1 LKYSVVL
8 PVHDSSPFLA
18 ATLESLQSHGA
29 KEQEIVIVFDR
40 ATNEAQE
47 IVLAFLGGIKNYVV
61 MSSLKPGLPSVLN
74 VGVLGSHGKYIA
86 RIDADDIVLPN
97 RFERQAAFLDAK
109 RGVVAIGTQVRFVDE
124 RGRIQGGSRY
134 PLFSWQIHK
143 ELELWNPL
151 AHPSMMYRR
160 EALVLAGGY
169 DEGVEF
175 AQDFELARRLRVY
188 GRIRNLARA
197 GILYRRHP
205 QQISERKSSERNE
218 VVSKIIRTQLGR
230 VISRKSAETIV
241 ALYESKNTKFGTLRA
256 LGLFSLH
263 RPIAGLQI
271 CFSVLYTRIHFA
283 LIKILKLPRWG

>member
-8 PVHDSSPFLA
+8 PVHDKCPFLA
-18 ATLESLQSHGA
+18 ATLASLQSNA
-29 KEQEIVIVFDR
+29 ANEQEFVIVFDR
-40 ATNEAQE
+40 ARSEAQC
-47 IVLAFLGGIKNYVV
+47 IALAFLGGVQNYVV

-74 VGVLGSHGKYIA
+74 LGVLGSHGKYIA
-86 RIDADDIVLPN
+86 RIDADDMVLPN

-109 RGVVAIGTQVRFVDE
+109 SGVVAVGTQVRFIDE
-124 RGRIQGGSRY
+124 HGGVQGDSRY

-160 EALVLAGGY
+160 ETFVLAGGY
-169 DEGVEF
+169 DERIEF

-188 GRIRNLARA
+188 GRIRNLAEP

-205 QQISERKSSERNE
+205 QQISETKSSERNE
-218 VVSKIIRTQLGR
+218 VVSKIIRTRLGR
-230 VISRKSAETIV
+230 VISRKNAETIV

-256 LGLFSLH
+256 LGLFSMH

-283 LIKILKLPRWG
+283 LLKILKLLRWG